1 MREKEADNGEKIFK
15 DFNNFINMKIKT
27 LFKTIF
33 CAGLVL
39 NMRARQ
45 LSFLKIF
52 ETFSPNMDIL
62 SLFIL
67 SNFSFNSLECSK
79 SLCVT
84 AVDTTL

>member
-39 NMRARQ
+39 TLVLYLCHLYGNYIEKHRSLLLVIHIMDLRKKVTIRVQ
-45 LSFLKIF
+45 IQFL
-52 ETFSPNMDIL
+52 
-62 SLFIL
+62 
-67 SNFSFNSLECSK
+67 
-79 SLCVT
+79 
-84 AVDTTL
+84 

>member
-39 NMRARQ
+39 TLVLYLCHLYGNYIEIHRSLLLVIHIMDLRKKVTIRVQ
-45 LSFLKIF
+45 IQFL
-52 ETFSPNMDIL
+52 
-62 SLFIL
+62 
-67 SNFSFNSLECSK
+67 
-79 SLCVT
+79 
-84 AVDTTL
+84 

>member
-39 NMRARQ
+39 TLVLYLCHLYGNYIEPQIRNRPHKMTQR
-45 LSFLKIF
+45 
-52 ETFSPNMDIL
+52 
-62 SLFIL
+62 
-67 SNFSFNSLECSK
+67 SK
-79 SLCVT
+79 R
-84 AVDTTL
+84 

>member
-39 NMRARQ
+39 TLVLYLCHLYGNYNLLAELKNR
-45 LSFLKIF
+45 LKISIF
-52 ETFSPNMDIL
+52 L
-62 SLFIL
+62 WR
-67 SNFSFNSLECSK
+67 K
-79 SLCVT
+79 SC
-84 AVDTTL
+84 ASR

>member
-39 NMRARQ
+39 TLVLY
-45 LSFLKIF
+45 LSI
-52 ETFSPNMDIL
+52 
-62 SLFIL
+62 
-67 SNFSFNSLECSK
+67 
-79 SLCVT
+79 VR
-84 AVDTTL
+84 